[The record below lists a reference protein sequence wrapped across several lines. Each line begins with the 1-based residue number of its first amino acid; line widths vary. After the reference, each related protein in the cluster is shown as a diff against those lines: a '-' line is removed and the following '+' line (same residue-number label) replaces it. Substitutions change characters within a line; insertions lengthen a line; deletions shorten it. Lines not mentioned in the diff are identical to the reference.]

1 MSTYHQLVEEQRE
14 YYRSGATRD
23 LAKRKEVLLQL
34 KQLFIDNKQAFDDAI
49 YADLHRKSDSISEA
63 GYMVHEIDGLLKNMD
78 VWEKPEKFPLVL
90 PHLKEEEDD
99 VWLVRE
105 PLGVVLVISPWN
117 YPLLTAAPFVT
128 AIAAGNTVIVKP
140 AELAPH
146 FSHLFASL
154 INAKFDK
161 RLLVVVEGA
170 VPETTELLKEK
181 FDHIFYT
188 GNPAVGKIIMAAAA
202 KHLTPVTLELG
213 GKNPVY
219 VDADADLE
227 DAAKK
232 IVGVKIQNCGQ
243 ICLNV
248 DHILTDTNT
257 KPKLLEAI
265 KKELVKLEPLKT
277 NPVYPR
283 IIHEKHFDRLSNLL
297 SKTKGRLYYKSS
309 EESERADKFIAPHLL
324 EIDFDDAFMTEE
336 IFGPILVVL
345 TIESFDKALDYI
357 KHSEKPLG
365 AYIFTTDPEKTR
377 RFIRETSSGGVTVN
391 SVMDHAMFPHLPFGG
406 VGQSG
411 MGKMHH
417 LWTYDALTHRKTVF
431 TRNGVGKKLSDI

>member
-365 AYIFTTDPEKTR
+365 AYIFTTDPEKVALFSYYQTR
-377 RFIRETSSGGVTVN
+377 
-391 SVMDHAMFPHLPFGG
+391 
-406 VGQSG
+406 
-411 MGKMHH
+411 
-417 LWTYDALTHRKTVF
+417 
-431 TRNGVGKKLSDI
+431 